1 MQFIFHIGNHS
12 CHISESHLRDVVD
25 NKREY
30 IFSTCE
36 RFIDFF
42 RNIFTNRSLIS
53 EYKEIYNLLCQ
64 NKEHPDIKGP
74 FSPRPF
80 STRDEDC
87 TRWRPLLGYVKL
99 IDASRPETI
108 DKYTVE
114 VLAHQENMSLLK
126 LYYDGI
132 LISETECSERCLGFL
147 KEAMFNYNTGEIT
160 LAALGND
167 SLTLSEAGGNGRY
180 DAFEQRLIEYLSTLP
195 GASGDD
201 RGAIDQ
207 VDSQQPAPIEVFIT
221 SQEFKKKICMSDI
234 EKNKIGSGSY
244 GTVYLLNG
252 EYVIKVPINEQGV
265 KIDFTSPEHCNC
277 HPERVSKYLNIAN
290 DDKNFSRSATM
301 NINGKDVMVL
311 VSKYIQGQEFDI
323 EDDENYNRA
332 EALLESRGVYMH
344 DMNVFGNIL
353 VKEGGLFFVDGDQI
367 VPSKEFRHQRR
378 VSLATAQLE
387 EQIKARHMVKL
398 KQAETE
404 GNAEDI
410 EYYSSLITDINELI
424 GEKTRQE
431 DVLN

>member
-1 MQFIFHIGNHS
+1 MQFVFHIGNHS
-12 CHISESHLRDVVD
+12 CHISENHLRDIVD

-147 KEAMFNYNTGEIT
+147 KETMFNYNTGEIT

-167 SLTLSEAGGNGRY
+167 SLT
-180 DAFEQRLIEYLSTLP
+180 
-195 GASGDD
+195 
-201 RGAIDQ
+201 
-207 VDSQQPAPIEVFIT
+207 
-221 SQEFKKKICMSDI
+221 
-234 EKNKIGSGSY
+234 
-244 GTVYLLNG
+244 
-252 EYVIKVPINEQGV
+252 
-265 KIDFTSPEHCNC
+265 
-277 HPERVSKYLNIAN
+277 
-290 DDKNFSRSATM
+290 
-301 NINGKDVMVL
+301 
-311 VSKYIQGQEFDI
+311 
-323 EDDENYNRA
+323 
-332 EALLESRGVYMH
+332 
-344 DMNVFGNIL
+344 
-353 VKEGGLFFVDGDQI
+353 
-367 VPSKEFRHQRR
+367 
-378 VSLATAQLE
+378 
-387 EQIKARHMVKL
+387 
-398 KQAETE
+398 
-404 GNAEDI
+404 
-410 EYYSSLITDINELI
+410 
-424 GEKTRQE
+424 
-431 DVLN
+431 